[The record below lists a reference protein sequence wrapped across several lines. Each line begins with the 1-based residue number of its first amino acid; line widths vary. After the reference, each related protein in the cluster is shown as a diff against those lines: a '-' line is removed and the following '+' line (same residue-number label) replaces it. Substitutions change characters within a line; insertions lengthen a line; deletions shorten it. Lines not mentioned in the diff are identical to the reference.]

1 MKHLLPAAPDSR
13 LPRLIKRAATWILV
27 AAPLTVL
34 TLWGCSSAAPTS
46 STTASA
52 GEEQRVAPDTDEDT
66 DEVNSISLL
75 GDDVRVIVVLKD
87 EHPIL
92 GKKGAQRALRR
103 AELLARAE
111 GYAKTKR
118 TVVDGLVSDDLSV
131 EKDFDHLPILRMRLK
146 SQDALDRLRAD
157 ERVVRILKDSKL
169 KRSDLQSFPLI
180 RQPEAVAKGFNGSG
194 TSVAVLDSGVDYTE
208 QAFGSCTAPGLPA
221 ELCRVTVSKDFAAE
235 DNTRDDTIR
244 HGTNVAGI
252 VSGLAPGTNILA
264 LDVFDGDFAYTS
276 VIVDAINWVIANRD
290 TYSIASM
297 NLSLGGGR
305 YYREC
310 DLNPMAVAL
319 QQAREAGVL
328 AAVASGNEGHTDSM
342 SAPGCAPAAVSV
354 GAVYDKD
361 YGFANWGDCTDST
374 TGADKVVC
382 FANVPN
388 FLKVLAPGVSITA
401 AGITMSGTSQATPH
415 VAATIAVLRSLYPEE
430 TPDLI
435 EKRLIS
441 TGVSVVDAR
450 SGIAKPRIDVLAA
463 ASANFCEIKVT
474 PGTLTAGPAAGS
486 YSLELATGA
495 TCEWTLSYD
504 ATWLSVAETS
514 RSGKGSVTL
523 SVDVTAFDNGSAREA
538 VLDFVS
544 GSTSAKVTVKQA
556 GDVTP
561 PTGSVTVNGNAT
573 YTKSAAVTLSLSAQD
588 TNGVSQMCISQT
600 NTCSAWEPYQTSKA
614 LTLSATQGERTV
626 YAWFRDTLGNTMT
639 APVADKIVF
648 DSVAPTLGSIRST
661 STVNSVTLSWTLAT
675 DATSGVAGYKLV
687 YTRSSTAPAVGC
699 TTGTVVPTTS
709 AGRVT
714 VTGLSRLTTYRF
726 RLCAR
731 DNAGNIANGVVAT
744 VSTQWR

>member
-13 LPRLIKRAATWILV
+13 LPRLIKRAATWILI

-34 TLWGCSSAAPTS
+34 TMWGCSSAAPTS
-46 STTASA
+46 SNTASA
-52 GEEQRVAPDTDEDT
+52 GEEQRVATDTDEDT
-66 DEVNSISLL
+66 DEVTSMSLL

-87 EHPIL
+87 ENPIL
-92 GKKGAQRALRR
+92 GKQGSEPALRR
-103 AELLARAE
+103 AALRARVA

-118 TVVDGLVSDDLSV
+118 TVVDGLASADLSV

-146 SQDALDRLRAD
+146 SQDALDKLRAD
-157 ERVVRILKDSKL
+157 ERVVRVLKDSKL

-180 RQPEAVAKGFNGSG
+180 RQPEAVAKGFTGSA
-194 TSVAVLDSGVDYTE
+194 TSVAILDSGVDYTVQE
-208 QAFGSCTAPGLPA
+208 FGSCTAPSLPA
-221 ELCRVTVSKDFAAE
+221 GQCRVTVAKDFAAE
-235 DNTRDDTIR
+235 DNTLDDTIR
-244 HGTNVAGI
+244 HGSNVAGI

-310 DLNPMAVAL
+310 DLNPMAIAL
-319 QQAREAGVL
+319 QQARDAGIL

-374 TGADKVVC
+374 TGADQVVC
-382 FANVPN
+382 FANVPK

-415 VAATIAVLRSLYPEE
+415 VAATIAVLRSLYPNES
-430 TPDLI
+430 PDLI

-463 ASANFCEIKVT
+463 ASMNFCELKV
-474 PGTLTAGPAAGS
+474 GSSVLTSGPAGGS
-486 YSLELATGA
+486 LKIDLTTGA
-495 TCEWTLSYD
+495 DCSWNLAYSAD
-504 ATWLSVAETS
+504 WLQVAENS
-514 RSGKGSVTL
+514 RSGKGPASITVNV
-523 SVDVTAFDNGSAREA
+523 SPYAGNVEREA
-538 VLDFVS
+538 ILEFAS
-544 GSTSAKVTVKQA
+544 GGTSTKVTVKQQ
-556 GDVTP
+556 GDLTP
-561 PTGSVTVNGNAT
+561 PTGSVSVNGNAT

-714 VTGLSRLTTYRF
+714 VTGLSRYTVYRF